1 MVSNMF
7 DKAIQ
12 FLKEHKEIA
21 LATSEGNLPKLRIF
35 QIMKQ
40 EGHVLYFATSAC
52 Q

>member
-21 LATSEGNLPKLRIF
+21 LATSEGNLPKLLLRPVSDTTLVPAF
-35 QIMKQ
+35 
-40 EGHVLYFATSAC
+40 
-52 Q
+52 